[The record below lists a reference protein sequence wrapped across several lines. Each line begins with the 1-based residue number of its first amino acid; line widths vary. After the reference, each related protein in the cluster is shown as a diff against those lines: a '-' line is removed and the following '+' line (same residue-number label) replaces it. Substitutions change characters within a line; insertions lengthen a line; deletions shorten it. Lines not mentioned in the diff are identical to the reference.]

1 VYSVTESADTLFHTK
16 LFLLLLSIAV
26 YLSISSYICRF
37 ILQHFPPCSTTLHFE
52 YYSEVPESTPVS
64 GKGKYS
70 NMVTSIHIDNVDK
83 MNKTPAAIMNEL
95 LEQYNVPAEKQVRIA
110 CSVCLH
116 VNLIA
121 CNISN
126 DVNVFV
132 PDATLHPHTIGS
144 LFLKSSTSPSVCSG
158 QTSSLVCTCVFKC
171 PSRECPCTFVLR
183 HSGRIGGTIRNA

>member
-1 VYSVTESADTLFHTK
+1 M
-16 LFLLLLSIAV
+16 
-26 YLSISSYICRF
+26 
-37 ILQHFPPCSTTLHFE
+37 
-52 YYSEVPESTPVS
+52 PESTSVS

-70 NMVTSIHIDNVDK
+70 NLVTSIHIENVDK

-110 CSVCLH
+110 CTVCLH
-116 VNLIA
+116 IILFA
-121 CNISN
+121 CNTSN
-126 DVNVFV
+126 DVRIFV

-171 PSRECPCTFVLR
+171 SGRECPCTSLLR
-183 HSGRIGGTIRNA
+183 HSGRIGGTVRNA